1 MKWFK
6 KHKFALIA
14 IIMVLIMI
22 IMYILYDFSVYGE
35 IRRELKINV
44 KSCDIIKSKDTH
56 GGFHG
61 DGQLFAVF
69 DCSKDS
75 NKIIEQMKE
84 WDLLPINDDY
94 LKKLFDG
101 IKTNDLY
108 VNEMK
113 EYDILNL
120 QNGYYYFKGINPYVW
135 DDGSK
140 EYFNERIAIY
150 DLDTNILY
158 FYESDT

>member
-1 MKWFK
+1 MKWIK
-6 KHKFALIA
+6 KNKLIVIA
-14 IIMVLIMI
+14 IIVILILIM
-22 IMYILYDFSVYGE
+22 MYVFYDFSAYGE
-35 IRRELKINV
+35 IRRELKINA

-56 GGFHG
+56 GGPHG

-84 WDLLPINDDY
+84 WDLLPIYDDY
-94 LKKLFDG
+94 LKGLFDG
-101 IKTNDLY
+101 IKTNELY

-120 QNGYYYFKGINPYVW
+120 QKGYYYFKGINPYYW
-135 DDGSK
+135 RDGSK
-140 EYFNERIAIY
+140 DFFNIRLAIY
-150 DLDTNILY
+150 DLDKNVLY
-158 FYESDT
+158 FYESDI